1 MNKIKYNSKTIIA
14 ILTIIMF
21 CTTILINKYVIAA
34 GNDII
39 VTAPTTVEEGSS
51 ITFNV
56 SFGNSISNIWLS
68 DGDVI
73 KRGFSGTVK
82 VNKITNNKYTI
93 VISNVSGVGTEK
105 YIVINSGVG
114 YVNNTPTSAVSSN
127 VFSITAK
134 KKKENN
140 NSSNNNNNNSST
152 KSSNSNYNNNTKKDN
167 NSSNTN
173 NTTNNSS
180 NTNNTTNT
188 ANNSSKTTNN
198 IATNNSTNVAKSSN
212 NNTATTSNV
221 TDTSK
226 INTTE
231 NNKDK
236 TENKDGKEDSKE
248 TKKVLREIPNTG
260 KI

>member
-173 NTTNNSS
+173 NTTN
-180 NTNNTTNT
+180 T

>member
-140 NSSNNNNNNSST
+140 NSSNNNN
-152 KSSNSNYNNNTKKDN
+152 TKKDN

-212 NNTATTSNV
+212 NNNATTSNV

>member
-140 NSSNNNNNNSST
+140 NSSNNNN
-152 KSSNSNYNNNTKKDN
+152 TKKD
-167 NSSNTN
+167 
-173 NTTNNSS
+173 NNSS

-212 NNTATTSNV
+212 NNNATTSNV